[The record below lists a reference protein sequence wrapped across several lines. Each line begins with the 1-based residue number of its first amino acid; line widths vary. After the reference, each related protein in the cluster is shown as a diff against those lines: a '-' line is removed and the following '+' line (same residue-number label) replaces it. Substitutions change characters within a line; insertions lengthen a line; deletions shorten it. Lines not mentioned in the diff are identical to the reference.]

1 MLASRKSRESRE
13 MARRS
18 FYSTRRQC
26 RCCQEVVVGDAED
39 VPSSMIAVEVEGLEK
54 LVVVPVQVTF
64 HVCQVPKANNSTNV
78 RPSYLVPVPGP
89 CTSRDRD
96 ETRDTR
102 VAKQTFSISLKAHTD
117 ASSSFYTLFLETISR
132 TREPTPT
139 ATLCSSFKTKAIQWR
154 QPRQ

>member
-1 MLASRKSRESRE
+1 

-64 HVCQVPKANNSTNV
+64 HVCQVPKANNSNNV

-96 ETRDTR
+96 ERVTR
-102 VAKQTFSISLKAHTD
+102 ASLNRR
-117 ASSSFYTLFLETISR
+117 SPSR
-132 TREPTPT
+132 
-139 ATLCSSFKTKAIQWR
+139 
-154 QPRQ
+154 

>member
-1 MLASRKSRESRE
+1 

-64 HVCQVPKANNSTNV
+64 HVCQVPNANNSTTF
-78 RPSYLVPVPGP
+78 VPGP
-89 CTSRDRD
+89 WSLYMVHARLVTVMKRVTRASLNRHSPSR
-96 ETRDTR
+96 
-102 VAKQTFSISLKAHTD
+102 
-117 ASSSFYTLFLETISR
+117 
-132 TREPTPT
+132 
-139 ATLCSSFKTKAIQWR
+139 
-154 QPRQ
+154 